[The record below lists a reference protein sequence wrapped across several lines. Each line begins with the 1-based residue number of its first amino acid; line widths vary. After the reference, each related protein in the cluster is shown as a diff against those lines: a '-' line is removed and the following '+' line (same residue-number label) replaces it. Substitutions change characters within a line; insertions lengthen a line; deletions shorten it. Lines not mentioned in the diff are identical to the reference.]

1 MMTHAGRLGAFATSA
16 GLLLLASPAFAG
28 NGTKPRIPVDWSDA
42 ACMTIVDRS
51 SSATV
56 HLSYS
61 ITQEDTELTADE
73 VEDSRTHQFFSLC
86 RAHNPQTFLPRW
98 ITQDDI
104 DRAVMV
110 ESAPDSVDPED
121 IFESNSEW
129 AGCWHRINADDDRRP
144 ITFAAAAAGID
155 WDTAAV
161 PAGTYVVEAYT
172 WEPPLNIWSRH
183 PGVIKVVDSPDLAAS
198 APALAVSN
206 EEEVINKNESVVIEG
221 CVSAMEGSTVTAY
234 WGMAASDIEWQP
246 FVEDDPIS
254 GNTFQV
260 ELTPPEVLAG
270 ESVMIRV
277 DVQDPMGR
285 SYTSYMH
292 DLVIVLGTDGPGD
305 CEDGGGFIGGAGC
318 EDTGSATGGSGDAT
332 GGSDDGTTTD
342 TDGTGGTTP
351 PSQDGGDDGGG
362 GCACRSSSSGTPGIA
377 GLALLGLL
385 GWRRRRSTRA

>member
-1 MMTHAGRLGAFATSA
+1 MMTHAGRLGAFAISI

-51 SSATV
+51 ASAMV

-61 ITQEDTELTADE
+61 VTQEDTELTPDE
-73 VEDSRTHQFFSLC
+73 VDDSRTHQFFSLC

-104 DRAVMV
+104 DRAAMV
-110 ESAPDSVDPED
+110 ESAPDNVDPED

-155 WDTAAV
+155 WDTTTV

-183 PGVIKVVDSPDLAAS
+183 PGVVKVVDSPDLAAS
-198 APALAVSN
+198 GPALAVSN
-206 EEEVINKNESVVIEG
+206 REEVINKNESVVIEG

-234 WGMAASDIEWQP
+234 WGMAGSDIEWQS
-246 FVEDDPIS
+246 FIEDDPIS
-254 GNTFQV
+254 GDTFQV
-260 ELTPPEVLAG
+260 ELTPPDILAG

-277 DVQDPMGR
+277 DVNDPMGR

-292 DLVIVLGTDGPGD
+292 ELVIVLGTDGPGD

-318 EDTGSATGGSGDAT
+318 EDDTGSATAGSDDATAGSGDPTTGTAT
-332 GGSDDGTTTD
+332 SGTM
-342 TDGTGGTTP
+342 P
-351 PSQDGGDDGGG
+351 PSLDGGDDGGT
-362 GCACRSSSSGTPGIA
+362 GCGCHASGTDAPGLA

-385 GWRRRRSTRA
+385 GWRRRRATHA